1 VNDQARDGEATSA
14 AADSLRKLGL
24 DVICASPGDA
34 AAANDAI
41 RQRRG
46 KIAGVVVG
54 GGDGS
59 ISAVLPAILE
69 LEISLGILPMG
80 TANDF
85 ARTLGIP
92 EDLQS
97 ACEVIASGKVRV
109 VDVAEVNGHFFVNNA
124 AIGLP
129 CEMAADISHQAKGVL
144 GPLASLLLLHRLAR
158 YARSFRARLIW
169 NGRDESIKTNAI
181 LVGNGR
187 YDGGFPVKY
196 EAVDDGLLNVAVSTA
211 RGALETIHVVFN
223 AWRRS
228 APHFER
234 LVEFDTRE
242 LRVETERPHRISA
255 DGDVVATTPATFSI
269 HRGVLQVFVG

>member
-1 VNDQARDGEATSA
+1 MNDRARESAPTSDA
-14 AADSLRKLGL
+14 VDRLRKLGL
-24 DVICASPGDA
+24 DVIAASPGDVA
-34 AAANDAI
+34 GANDEI

-46 KIAGVVVG
+46 TIAGVIVG

-59 ISAVLPAILE
+59 VSAVLPAILE
-69 LEISLGILPMG
+69 LEIPLGILPMG

-97 ACEVIASGKVRV
+97 ACEVIASGKLRA
-109 VDVAEVNGHFFVNNA
+109 VDVADVNGHFFVNNA

-129 CEMAADISHQAKGVL
+129 CEMAADISHGAKGAL
-144 GPLASLLLLHRLAR
+144 GPLASLLLLHRLTK
-158 YARSFRARLIW
+158 YARRFRARLIYD
-169 NGRDESIKTNAI
+169 GRDESIKTNAI

-196 EAVDDGLLNVAVSTA
+196 EAIDDGLLNVAVSTA
-211 RGALETIHVVFN
+211 RGVMETVHVAFN

-228 APHFER
+228 APRFDR
-234 LVEFDTRE
+234 LIQFDTRE
-242 LRVETERPHRISA
+242 LRVETDRPHRISA

-269 HRGVLQVFVG
+269 HRGVLEVFVG